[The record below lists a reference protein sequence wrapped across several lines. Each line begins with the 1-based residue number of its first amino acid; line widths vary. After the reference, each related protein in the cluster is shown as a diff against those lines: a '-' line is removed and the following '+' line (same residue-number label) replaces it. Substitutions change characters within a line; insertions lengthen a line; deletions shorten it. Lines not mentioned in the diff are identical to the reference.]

1 MLSRRKWLHQA
12 VRIAAGFPLGSFSLA
27 CLPGLVACKGS
38 STAPS
43 PHAEQ
48 IPLSRLFRYDPTKY
62 RFTKEQEAFLEEIE
76 RASFQFF
83 WEAVN
88 PATGMTKDR
97 CQANGPDE
105 RKIASIAAVGFA
117 LSAFCV
123 AQHRGWQDAK
133 KIRERVRDT
142 LLFAATRL
150 NHVHGFFFHFLNTDT
165 GDREFNSEVSS
176 IDTSIFLCG
185 VLHCKAY
192 FNDSEISELADQL
205 YKRADWNWF
214 LNGGKTLSMGW
225 TPENGFLKAR
235 WDAYCELMMIY
246 LLGLGSPTH
255 ALPAETWDAWTRPD
269 FEFQGQHY
277 VGSNAPLF
285 VHQYS
290 HAWFD
295 FRGKRDKYAD
305 YFTNSVIATKVHKL
319 WCLELAKQ
327 FPDYRENFWGITSSD
342 SSKGYQA
349 WGGPP
354 PMGTIDGSVVPC
366 AAAGS
371 LPFLPEETIA
381 VLRTIRQQ
389 HDKKAWQ
396 RYGFVDAFN
405 PLTNWYNP
413 DVIGIDVGITLLM
426 AENARTG
433 FVWEQFMK
441 NEEVK
446 KGMTR
451 AGFHADSQE
460 NQAK

>member
-1 MLSRRKWLHQA
+1 MISRRRWLQQA
-12 VRIAAGFPLGSFSLA
+12 ARIAASVPLGSFSLA
-27 CLPGLVACKGS
+27 CLGGLGACKS
-38 STAPS
+38 SAKSPPPNAP
-43 PHAEQ
+43 Q
-48 IPLSRLFRYDPTKY
+48 IPTSPLYNGDPTKY
-62 RFTKEQEAFLEEIE
+62 RFTKEEDAFLEEIE

-83 WEAVN
+83 WEAGN
-88 PATGMTKDR
+88 PSTGLTLDR
-97 CQANGPDE
+97 CQANGPDA
-105 RKIASIAAVGFA
+105 RKIASIAAVGFG
-117 LSAFCV
+117 LSALCI
-123 AQHRGWQDAK
+123 AHHHAWQDSKA
-133 KIRERVRDT
+133 IRERVRDT
-142 LLFAATRL
+142 LRYTATRL

-185 VLHCKAY
+185 VLLCKAY
-192 FNDSEISELADQL
+192 FEDQEIRDLADQL

-225 TPENGFLKAR
+225 KPENGFLKVR

-255 ALPAETWDAWTRPD
+255 SLPAETWEAWKRPD
-269 FEFQGQHY
+269 FEFHGQHY

-295 FRGKRDKYAD
+295 FRGRRDRYAD
-305 YFTNSVIATKVHKL
+305 YFTNSIIATQVHKL
-319 WCLELAKQ
+319 WCLELAKR
-327 FPDYRENFWGITSSD
+327 FPDYTENFWGISASD
-342 SSKGYQA
+342 SKAGYQA

-354 PMGTIDGSVVPC
+354 PMGGIDGSIVPC

-381 VLRTIRQQ
+381 VLQTIRQKFEKQ
-389 HDKKAWQ
+389 AWK

-405 PLTNWYNP
+405 PLTAWYNP

-446 KGMTR
+446 TGMAR
-451 AGFHADSQE
+451 AGFHSISSE
-460 NQAK
+460 TPAK